1 MLILLST
8 ALTYL
13 IIKRNLNKILMNSI
27 LSDRIN
33 NMEESATLAMAK
45 KARELKTQGID
56 IIGLSLGEPD
66 FKTPKHIQEAAKS
79 AVDEGKYFSYPPVAG
94 YQDLREAIAKKLRE
108 QNNISEAKAENIVVS
123 TGAKH
128 SIANI
133 FMCLINEGDEV
144 VIFSPYWVS
153 YSEVIKLAGGVPVLI
168 EGNLENNFKATAQ
181 QLQEA
186 ITDKTKAV
194 IYSSPCNPSGSVFSK
209 AELEA
214 IAEVIKANENLLVI
228 ADEIYELINFTGSHA
243 SIASFPGMFE
253 RTITVNGFSKGYAMT
268 GWRVGYI
275 CAPLFI
281 AKACEKIQGQFT
293 SGGTGIAQRAA
304 LAGLIG
310 DQKPTEEMAAAY
322 LKRRDLVLEL
332 LRDIPGIKTHVPEG
346 AFYFF
351 PDVSAFFG
359 KSAGGQVIETADD
372 FCLYVL
378 KEANVSLVTGAAF
391 GAPHSVRLSY
401 AASEAELKEALK
413 RIKEVLAKLN

>member
-1 MLILLST
+1 
-8 ALTYL
+8 
-13 IIKRNLNKILMNSI
+13 MNSI

-45 KARELKTQGID
+45 TARELKSQGID

-66 FKTPKHIQEAAKS
+66 FKTPKHIQEAAK
-79 AVDEGKYFSYPPVAG
+79 AAIDEEKYFSYPPVAG
-94 YQDLREAIAKKLRE
+94 YQDLREAVAKKLRE
-108 QNNISEAKAENIVVS
+108 QNHIGEAKAENIVVS

-128 SIANI
+128 SIANV

-144 VIFSPYWVS
+144 VIFAPYWVS
-153 YSEVIKLAGGVPVLI
+153 YSEIIKLAGGVPVLI
-168 EGNLENNFKATAQ
+168 EGNLENNFKATAA
-181 QLQEA
+181 QLKEA

-214 IAEVIKANENLLVI
+214 IADVVKSKEDLVVI
-228 ADEIYELINFTGSHA
+228 ADEIYELINFTGQHA
-243 SIASFPGMFE
+243 SIASFPGMFD

-275 CAPLFI
+275 CAPLAI

-304 LAGLIG
+304 LAGLVG
-310 DQKPTEEMAAAY
+310 DQGPTEEMAAAY

-346 AFYFF
+346 AFISFRIF
-351 PDVSAFFG
+351 LRFLVNPPLTIK
-359 KSAGGQVIETADD
+359 KSKVQVT
-372 FCLYVL
+372 
-378 KEANVSLVTGAAF
+378 
-391 GAPHSVRLSY
+391 Y
-401 AASEAELKEALK
+401 ACIYSMKPTYPW
-413 RIKEVLAKLN
+413 

>member
-1 MLILLST
+1 MS
-8 ALTYL
+8 
-13 IIKRNLNKILMNSI
+13 SI

-45 KARELKTQGID
+45 KARELKGQGID
-56 IIGLSLGEPD
+56 IISLSLGEPD
-66 FKTPKHIQEAAKS
+66 FKTPQHVQDAAK
-79 AVDEGKYFSYPPVAG
+79 AAIDEGKYFSYPPVSG
-94 YQDLREAIAKKLRE
+94 YQDLREAIATKLQT
-108 QNNISEAKAENIVVS
+108 QNKIAEAKAENIVLS

-153 YSEVIKLAGGVPVLI
+153 YAEIIKLAGGVPVLI
-168 EGNLENNFKATAQ
+168 EGTLENNFKATAA
-181 QLQEA
+181 QLEEA

-194 IYSSPCNPSGSVFSK
+194 IYSSPCNPTGSVFSK

-214 IAEVIKANENLLVI
+214 IADVVKKHDDVYVI
-228 ADEIYELINFTGSHA
+228 ADEIYELINFTGQHA
-243 SIASFPGMFE
+243 SMAALPGMFE

-304 LAGLIG
+304 LAAITG
-310 DQKPTEEMAAAY
+310 DQTPSQEMEEAY
-322 LKRRDLVLEL
+322 KSRRELVLGL

-351 PDVSAFFG
+351 PDVTAFFG
-359 KSAGGQVIETADD
+359 KSVGENKIENADD
-372 FCLYVL
+372 FCLYIL
-378 KEANVSLVTGAAF
+378 NEAHVSLVTGAAF
-391 GAPHSVRLSY
+391 GAPNCVRLSY

-413 RIKEVLAKLN
+413 RIKDAVANLS

>member
-1 MLILLST
+1 
-8 ALTYL
+8 
-13 IIKRNLNKILMNSI
+13 MNSI

-79 AVDEGKYFSYPPVAG
+79 AIDEGKYFSYPPVAG

-108 QNNISEAKAENIVVS
+108 QNNIAEAKAENVVVS

-144 VIFSPYWVS
+144 IIFSPYWVS

-168 EGNLENNFKATAQ
+168 EGNLENNFKATAK
-181 QLQEA
+181 QLEEA

-209 AELEA
+209 SELEA
-214 IAEVIKANENLLVI
+214 IAEVIKSKENLVVI

-359 KSAGGQVIETADD
+359 KSSGDQKIETADD

-391 GAPHSVRLSY
+391 GAPNSVRLSY

-413 RIKEVLAKLN
+413 RIKEVLAKLK

>member
-1 MLILLST
+1 
-8 ALTYL
+8 
-13 IIKRNLNKILMNSI
+13 MNSI

-79 AVDEGKYFSYPPVAG
+79 AIDEGKYFSYPPVAG

-181 QLQEA
+181 QLEEA

-209 AELEA
+209 GELEA
-214 IAEVIKANENLLVI
+214 IAEVIKAKENLLVI
-228 ADEIYELINFTGSHA
+228 ADEIYELINFTGAHA

-304 LAGLIG
+304 LAGLTG

-322 LKRRDLVLEL
+322 LRRRDLVLEL
-332 LRDIPGIKTHVPEG
+332 LRGIPGIKTHVPEG

-359 KSAGGQVIETADD
+359 KSAGGQKIETADD

-391 GAPHSVRLSY
+391 GAPRSVRLSY

>member
-1 MLILLST
+1 
-8 ALTYL
+8 
-13 IIKRNLNKILMNSI
+13 MNSI

-66 FKTPKHIQEAAKS
+66 FKTPKHIQEAAK
-79 AVDEGKYFSYPPVAG
+79 AAIDEGKYFSYPPVAG
-94 YQDLREAIAKKLRE
+94 YQDLREAIAKKLRD
-108 QNNISEAKAENIVVS
+108 QNNILEAKAENIVVS

-128 SIANI
+128 SIANV

-144 VIFSPYWVS
+144 IIFSPYWVS
-153 YSEVIKLAGGVPVLI
+153 YSEVIKLAGGIPVLI
-168 EGNLENNFKATAQ
+168 KGSLENNFKATAK
-181 QLQEA
+181 QLEEA

-209 AELEA
+209 SELEA
-214 IAEVIKANENLLVI
+214 IADVIKSKENLLVI
-228 ADEIYELINFTGSHA
+228 ADEIYELINFTGTHA

-253 RTITVNGFSKGYAMT
+253 HTITVNGFSKGYAMT

-322 LKRRDLVLEL
+322 LKRRDLVLGL
-332 LRDIPGIKTHVPEG
+332 LHDIPGIKTHVPEG

-359 KSAGGQVIETADD
+359 KSAGEQKIETADD

-391 GAPHSVRLSY
+391 GAPESVRLSY
-401 AASEAELKEALK
+401 AASEDELKEALK
-413 RIKEVLAKLN
+413 RLKEVLAKLN